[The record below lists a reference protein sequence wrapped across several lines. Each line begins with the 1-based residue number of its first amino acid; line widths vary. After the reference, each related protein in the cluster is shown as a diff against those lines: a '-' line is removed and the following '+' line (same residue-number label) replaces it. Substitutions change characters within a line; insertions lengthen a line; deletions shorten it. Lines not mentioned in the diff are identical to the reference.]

1 MDPVFSRLQKVF
13 RTVLR
18 RSALELTRQTSAQDV
33 KGWDSFAHINLIIAT
48 EKEFKIRFKTSD
60 ITGLKNIGEIADL
73 IEVRLQ
79 AQQQSPRAILA
90 TQPAGGSEPAVHAG
104 PPPTTGMLTV
114 VRVYAPS
121 GSRVCAGDQ
130 LFDVEDSKATQEIS
144 AQTDGIV
151 VHATML
157 GDLVPAGHLP
167 AQILDAETTSDVVK
181 ATEHSMRAGRAE
193 ARTQRAKGSLITP
206 RPGKRSEIDQLS
218 RGAGRTMLSIVGV
231 EFEKPEIARIPGDFF
246 TGKIVDVVAFEAARL
261 MRKYPRL
268 NAAWRDTGVELH
280 RAVNAGVAFDEG
292 GRLVV
297 YGIADA
303 DRKGLP
309 EIRAEIEVAFTRY
322 VEHKLIRDELSRA
335 TFSITDI
342 SALGINYIFPILP
355 VDQAVIIGIARS
367 TGDGFGLYVGYD
379 HRISEGLEVARFL
392 NDLRDRVASYG
403 QTARPAPRCFFC
415 DKPARAEVEEFH
427 GRGLLK
433 LVDAQGDERLICHV
447 CWSGW

>member
-1 MDPVFSRLQKVF
+1 
-13 RTVLR
+13 
-18 RSALELTRQTSAQDV
+18 
-33 KGWDSFAHINLIIAT
+33 
-48 EKEFKIRFKTSD
+48 
-60 ITGLKNIGEIADL
+60 
-73 IEVRLQ
+73 
-79 AQQQSPRAILA
+79 
-90 TQPAGGSEPAVHAG
+90 
-104 PPPTTGMLTV
+104 
-114 VRVYAPS
+114 
-121 GSRVCAGDQ
+121 
-130 LFDVEDSKATQEIS
+130 
-144 AQTDGIV
+144 
-151 VHATML
+151 
-157 GDLVPAGHLP
+157 
-167 AQILDAETTSDVVK
+167 
-181 ATEHSMRAGRAE
+181 
-193 ARTQRAKGSLITP
+193 
-206 RPGKRSEIDQLS
+206 
-218 RGAGRTMLSIVGV
+218 MLSIVGV